1 LAVNQVREQFSKIT
15 ELAFGAA
22 DARTLVISTFL
33 PTGAQ
38 KLALVANIPQLVLSI
53 VYFSYNGLLTAML
66 MGHEW
71 ISYTHKRKGLRVS
84 RKPTGMQRSTY
95 FLQLP
100 YRFGIPLSVLS
111 VILHW
116 LVSQSVFLVIIN
128 EYTSEGRPKNSEYD
142 FSVDRSGR
150 LGFSPMP
157 MVAVLIVGGVMACS
171 VIGFGFIPY
180 KRGMPLAGSC
190 SMAISA
196 ACHPKKTDESGS
208 ESRDWEQKLQWG
220 VVETNAEGVG
230 HCAFS
235 TQHVEPLVQG
245 RFYE

>member
-1 LAVNQVREQFSKIT
+1 
-15 ELAFGAA
+15 
-22 DARTLVISTFL
+22 LVASTFL
-33 PTGAQ
+33 PAGAQ
-38 KLALVANIPQLVLSI
+38 KLALVANIPQLILSI
-53 VYFSYNGLLTAML
+53 IYFSYNGLLTAML

-71 ISYTHKRKGLRVS
+71 TSYAHKRKGLRVS
-84 RKPTGMQRSTY
+84 RKPAGMQRSTY

-100 YRFGIPLSVLS
+100 FKFGIPLSVFS
-111 VILHW
+111 VVLHW
-116 LVSQSVFLVIIN
+116 LVSQSVFVVIID
-128 EYTSEGRPKNSEYD
+128 EYTSEGEPRFLD
-142 FSVDRSGR
+142 FYSPIEKGSR

-157 MVAVLIVGGVMACS
+157 MVDVLIVGTVMACS

-196 ACHPKKTDESGS
+196 ACHPRKTDESGS

-235 TQHVEPLVQG
+235 THHVEPLVQG

>member
-1 LAVNQVREQFSKIT
+1 
-15 ELAFGAA
+15 
-22 DARTLVISTFL
+22 
-33 PTGAQ
+33 
-38 KLALVANIPQLVLSI
+38 
-53 VYFSYNGLLTAML
+53 
-66 MGHEW
+66 
-71 ISYTHKRKGLRVS
+71 
-84 RKPTGMQRSTY
+84 
-95 FLQLP
+95 
-100 YRFGIPLSVLS
+100 
-111 VILHW
+111 
-116 LVSQSVFLVIIN
+116 
-128 EYTSEGRPKNSEYD
+128 
-142 FSVDRSGR
+142 
-150 LGFSPMP
+150 MP

-196 ACHPKKTDESGS
+196 ACHPRKTDKSGS

>member
-1 LAVNQVREQFSKIT
+1 VSQLREQSAKIT

-22 DARTLVISTFL
+22 DARTLVVSTFL
-33 PTGAQ
+33 PTEAQ
-38 KLALVANIPQLVLSI
+38 KLALVANIPQLILSI

-71 ISYTHKRKGLRVS
+71 ISYAHKRKGLRVS

-100 YRFGIPLSVLS
+100 YKFGIPLSVFS
-111 VILHW
+111 VVLHW
-116 LVSQSVFLVIIN
+116 LVSQSVFVVAID
-128 EYTSEGRPKNSEYD
+128 EYTSKGEPSVPDYDSSEERGR
-142 FSVDRSGR
+142 R

-196 ACHPKKTDESGS
+196 ACHPRKTDESGS

-235 TQHVEPLVQG
+235 TQDVEPLVQG